1 MARRAPRAIPLRTA
15 SLIGVI
21 FGLLSIVPHELL
33 LLRIAHVA
41 LLFGHCLI
49 IPHNAAHGALT
60 PGSSVLGLLPHV
72 GGVTEVLVRAARQGR
87 HALLLL
93 RSRNKVWQVSHSH
106 PSGTIPRR

>member
-1 MARRAPRAIPLRTA
+1 MARRAPRIIPLRTA

-41 LLFGHCLI
+41 LLFGHCLV
-49 IPHNAAHGALT
+49 IPHNAARGALT
-60 PGSSVLGLLPHV
+60 PGSSVLVPLPHV
-72 GGVTEVLVRAARQGR
+72 GRVTEVRVRAARQGR

-93 RSRNKVWQVSHSH
+93 RS
-106 PSGTIPRR
+106 GTKAQ